1 MFAKESVSRRF
12 SVMLVIVLVLA
23 VTPLQVAHAAGM
35 RYAKPAASGTGDC
48 LSWINACT
56 LQTALT
62 GAASGDEI
70 WVAAGTY
77 KPTAGTDRTV
87 TFQLK
92 NGVALYGGFAG
103 TETAR
108 TQRNPAVNVTILS
121 GDIDNNDSQ
130 TPIITDLTTVTGN
143 TTNSWH
149 VVTGATGATLD
160 GFTITAGNNSAAT
173 TPNNRGGGMY
183 NNSSSPTLTN
193 VTFSGNWAGYG
204 GGMANHGGSSP
215 TLTNVTFSGNSA
227 AYGGGMFNWNSS
239 PTLTN
244 ITFSGNNASGTLAYG
259 GGMYNDS
266 SSPVLTNVTFSGNTA
281 TTYGGGM
288 YNYDGNPALTNVTF
302 SGNSATWGGG
312 MYNDYVSSL
321 DIRDTI
327 LWGNTATTAG
337 AQIWDSGSTPSVS
350 DSVVQGDYVGGT
362 NIITTTPLL
371 GTLGNYGGSTQ
382 TIPLLAGSSAIDTGN
397 DSTCATTDQR
407 GVARPQGAHCDIGA
421 YEVDT
426 TAPIVT
432 SITRLNPS
440 PTNLASV
447 DFTVTFS
454 ETVTGVDVIDFGLTT
469 TGVSGATVS
478 GVSGAGSVYTVA
490 ATTGNG
496 SGTVRLDVVDNDSI
510 VDLALNPLGG
520 AGPGNGSYTSG
531 ETYDVRLYRTYLP
544 LVVKY

>member
-173 TPNNRGGGMY
+173 TPK
-183 NNSSSPTLTN
+183 
-193 VTFSGNWAGYG
+193 
-204 GGMANHGGSSP
+204 
-215 TLTNVTFSGNSA
+215 SA
-227 AYGGGMFNWNSS
+227 
-239 PTLTN
+239 L
-244 ITFSGNNASGTLAYG
+244 
-259 GGMYNDS
+259 
-266 SSPVLTNVTFSGNTA
+266 
-281 TTYGGGM
+281 
-288 YNYDGNPALTNVTF
+288 
-302 SGNSATWGGG
+302 
-312 MYNDYVSSL
+312 
-321 DIRDTI
+321 R
-327 LWGNTATTAG
+327 
-337 AQIWDSGSTPSVS
+337 
-350 DSVVQGDYVGGT
+350 
-362 NIITTTPLL
+362 
-371 GTLGNYGGSTQ
+371 
-382 TIPLLAGSSAIDTGN
+382 
-397 DSTCATTDQR
+397 R
-407 GVARPQGAHCDIGA
+407 
-421 YEVDT
+421 
-426 TAPIVT
+426 
-432 SITRLNPS
+432 
-440 PTNLASV
+440 
-447 DFTVTFS
+447 
-454 ETVTGVDVIDFGLTT
+454 
-469 TGVSGATVS
+469 
-478 GVSGAGSVYTVA
+478 
-490 ATTGNG
+490 
-496 SGTVRLDVVDNDSI
+496 
-510 VDLALNPLGG
+510 
-520 AGPGNGSYTSG
+520 
-531 ETYDVRLYRTYLP
+531 
-544 LVVKY
+544 